1 MIKNLIKGKWG
12 YLFILPK
19 LTFFLIFIAFPI
31 LGGFAI
37 AFLDYGVFE
46 VTWVG
51 LANFKE
57 VFTGDLFR
65 IALWNTFRFAIV
77 VVPSQITIALIL
89 ATLIH
94 PLNNKAQSFFRGAF
108 YLPVVTSVVV
118 ISMIWRW
125 MYHPRGL
132 FNFFLGIFNIDPVN
146 WLGSTTWALPSIIL
160 MGILT
165 PPGVGIIVYLAAM
178 GSIPNSLYEAAKID
192 GAGPIVSWWRITLPL
207 LKPPTLFLIVVGTI
221 GSFQVFAQ
229 VLLLTDGGPGFA
241 TTTIVHLIF
250 STAFRDFNFGLASA
264 QAVILF
270 IIVLIFALIQ
280 FKFLSSDVEY

>member
-19 LTFFLIFIAFPI
+19 LTFFLIFIALPI
-31 LGGFAI
+31 LAGFAI

-46 VTWVG
+46 ITWAG

-65 IALWNTFRFAIV
+65 IALWNTFRFVIV
-77 VVPSQITIALIL
+77 VVPSQITIALIV

-108 YLPVVTSVVV
+108 YLPVVTSIVVM
-118 ISMIWRW
+118 SMVWRW
-125 MYHPRGL
+125 MYHPHGL
-132 FNFFLGIFNIDPVN
+132 LNFFLSTFNIDPIN
-146 WLGSTTWALPSIIL
+146 WLGSPTWALPSIIL
-160 MGILT
+160 MAILT
-165 PPGVGIIVYLAAM
+165 PPGVGIIILLAAM
-178 GSIPNSLYEAAKID
+178 GAIPESLYDAAKID
-192 GAGPIVSWWRITLPL
+192 GAGPITSWWNITLPL
-207 LKPPTLFLIVVGTI
+207 LKPSILFLLVIGTI
-221 GSFQVFAQ
+221 ASFQVFAQ

-270 IIVLIFALIQ
+270 IIVLTFALIQ
-280 FKFLSSDVEY
+280 FKFLSTDVEY